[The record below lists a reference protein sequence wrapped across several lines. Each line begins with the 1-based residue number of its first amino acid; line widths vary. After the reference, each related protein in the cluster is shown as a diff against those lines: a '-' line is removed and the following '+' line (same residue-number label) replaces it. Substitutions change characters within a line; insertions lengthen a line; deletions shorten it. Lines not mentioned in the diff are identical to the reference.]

1 MAASKS
7 PLPKIPRKTTLPNI
21 VTTSRQSGTF
31 KVDSAL
37 NFYYTGIQAIWLW
50 WEVDLKILKPFL
62 RKYAMTPYDF
72 GDGKGAVNINF
83 FNAAAMYGSGQPG
96 NMGIGGFNETEVNI
110 VAYAR
115 AVSRAVPKGVA
126 FEDYLAVGEPT
137 KRVGNMRLWVACDDP
152 VAVAAGKQVFM
163 ENKFLTPYTYDVPN
177 LNNGAHKGG
186 AWTSTWTCHDP
197 TCTPMAIYEAKV
209 DLEGLSATASNMS
222 EFIDL
227 SWDAKARRPV
237 ASRRNYFGM
246 YQTYRLP
253 SRSKAVSLSFGKSA
267 HPMKA
272 DMKKLIGR
280 RRAKAVQ
287 TYVSSPCIAEW
298 AGYYADV

>member
-1 MAASKS
+1 MAASKT

-21 VTTSRQSGTF
+21 VTTSRQSGTI
-31 KVDSAL
+31 KVNSAL

-50 WEVDLKILKPFL
+50 WQVDLKILKPFV

-96 NMGIGGFNETEVNI
+96 NMGIGGFNETEVNV
-110 VAYAR
+110 VAYAT
-115 AVSRAVPKGVA
+115 AVSRAVPKGVS
-126 FEDYLAVGEPT
+126 FDDYLAVGEPT

-177 LNNGAHKGG
+177 SNNGAHKGG
-186 AWTSTWTCHDP
+186 PWTSTWTCHDP
-197 TCTPMAIYEAKV
+197 TCTPMAIYEATV

-227 SWDAKARRPV
+227 SWDSKARRPV

-246 YQTYRLP
+246 YDTYKLS
-253 SRSKAVSLSFGKSA
+253 SRSKAVSISYGKSA

-272 DMKKLIGR
+272 DMRKLIGR

-287 TYVSSPCIAEW
+287 TYASPPCIAEW